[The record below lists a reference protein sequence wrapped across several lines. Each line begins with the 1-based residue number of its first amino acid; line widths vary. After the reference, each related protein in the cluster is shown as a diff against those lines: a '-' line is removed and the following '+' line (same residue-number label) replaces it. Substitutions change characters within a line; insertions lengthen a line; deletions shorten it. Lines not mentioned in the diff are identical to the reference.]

1 MDNAE
6 LDDMILIKSDGYPTY
21 NFANV
26 VDDHTMAITHVV
38 RGNEYL
44 SSSPKYT
51 RLYEAFG
58 WEPPKYVHLPLVT
71 DENHKKLAK
80 RGGSTSFEDLMEQ
93 GFLAEA
99 VVNFIALLGW
109 SPDDNREIFSL
120 DQLIEA
126 FDYRRISKSPAV
138 YDVVKLR
145 WMNGEYIKAMDEERF
160 YEMAKPY
167 LQRALTPEVCTE
179 DGGKASDAGKGGLS
193 HEEETVSRLFG
204 ETQLR
209 KIAAMVKTRIEVF
222 NDIEEMVDFFR
233 ELPEYSAEMYAHK
246 KMKTTKESSLEVLA
260 EVLPLLERQEDYSN
274 DGLYG
279 MLARYVEEKGCKN
292 GFVMWPIRTAVSG
305 KQMTPA
311 GATEIMEI
319 LGREETV
326 RRIRKGME
334 LLQNA

>member
-1 MDNAE
+1 
-6 LDDMILIKSDGYPTY
+6 
-21 NFANV
+21 
-26 VDDHTMAITHVV
+26 
-38 RGNEYL
+38 
-44 SSSPKYT
+44 
-51 RLYEAFG
+51 
-58 WEPPKYVHLPLVT
+58 
-71 DENHKKLAK
+71 
-80 RGGSTSFEDLMEQ
+80 
-93 GFLAEA
+93 
-99 VVNFIALLGW
+99 
-109 SPDDNREIFSL
+109 
-120 DQLIEA
+120 
-126 FDYRRISKSPAV
+126 
-138 YDVVKLR
+138 
-145 WMNGEYIKAMDEERF
+145 
-160 YEMAKPY
+160 MAKPY